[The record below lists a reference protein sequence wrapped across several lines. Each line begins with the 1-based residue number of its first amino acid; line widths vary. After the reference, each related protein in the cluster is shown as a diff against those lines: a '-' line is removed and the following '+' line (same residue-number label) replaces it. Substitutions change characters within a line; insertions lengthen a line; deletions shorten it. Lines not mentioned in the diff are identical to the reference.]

1 MADSPKLTGEG
12 RLVVRVRTG
21 DGALPIPGATVT
33 VRGSDPENASYIR
46 TAVTDTSGISPV
58 FTLAAPSAA
67 ASLSP
72 GARQP
77 YALYDILVVK
87 PGYYRHENL
96 SVPVF
101 DGILSTQGASMIP
114 LAPYE
119 GDDTYPLGNLTFRA
133 GQSLGEGETDA

>member
-1 MADSPKLTGEG
+1 MSDSPSMPGEG

-33 VRGSDPENASYIR
+33 VRGTDPESRSYIR
-46 TAVTDTSGISPV
+46 TAMTDKSGLSPI
-58 FTLAAPSAA
+58 FTLAAPDA
-67 ASLSP
+67 ASSLLP
-72 GARQP
+72 GARRP

-96 SVPVF
+96 GVPIF

-119 GDDTYPLGNLTFRA
+119 GDDTYPLGNLTFEA
-133 GQSLGEGETDA
+133 GQSLNGEVS